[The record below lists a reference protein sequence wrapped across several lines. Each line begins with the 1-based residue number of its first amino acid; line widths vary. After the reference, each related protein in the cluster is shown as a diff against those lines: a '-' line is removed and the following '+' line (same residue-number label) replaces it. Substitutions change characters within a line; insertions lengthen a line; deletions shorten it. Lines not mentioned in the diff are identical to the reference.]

1 MKGPFISWLFFLD
14 MFALRETQTALHS
27 LEIQFTGM
35 AITDDLP
42 DIIFNVWLDSQLLF
56 SYDTQS
62 KEVLLKLG
70 GAYPPLKNRLME
82 KLKEQLRRGGEDDL
96 RRFCAYWMVSYNE
109 TWELQTTQVTVFCEL
124 DGDIQVDSRMLV
136 AFDGETV
143 CQLNEQNARWVI
155 KKPEVTRFCNYLDD
169 SVQWHRILAEEC
181 PTFLKIVLEL
191 FHLKENEP
199 PEVTVSHDD
208 APDGRF
214 ILFCTARGF
223 YPRPIRLHWEKD
235 GQMGVWRK
243 ERSSGTLPNAD
254 ATFYLQVVLE
264 LHSRDPGDGY
274 ACVVEHYELRMPA
287 IYPAPR
293 KVTRGKSWELSLSL
307 SATTIGIL
315 ISAVAFIIWW
325 KKDAW
330 GCRTQEHNAEE
341 GMSSLGTPPPAASL
355 SSSPSHSSSC
365 LPPPQPNCSE
375 RVLPTSNSRGEILS

>member
-191 FHLKENEP
+191 FHLKEN
-199 PEVTVSHDD
+199 
-208 APDGRF
+208 
-214 ILFCTARGF
+214 
-223 YPRPIRLHWEKD
+223 
-235 GQMGVWRK
+235 
-243 ERSSGTLPNAD
+243 
-254 ATFYLQVVLE
+254 VVLE

-365 LPPPQPNCSE
+365 LPPPQPN
-375 RVLPTSNSRGEILS
+375 